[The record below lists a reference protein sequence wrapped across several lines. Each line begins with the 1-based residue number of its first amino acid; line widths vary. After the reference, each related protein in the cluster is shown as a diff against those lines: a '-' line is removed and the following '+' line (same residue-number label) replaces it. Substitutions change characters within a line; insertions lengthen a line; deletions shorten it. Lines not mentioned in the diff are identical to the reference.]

1 MTDKKKIILTI
12 ILFGSIWGGLEAI
25 VTTSMEGVGTLIPR
39 SVVLAFVALLV
50 LTYGR
55 YVLPLRG
62 STLLVGLI
70 ACGFKFLSLPTIMF
84 CQAAAVVGQA
94 LILEIAFTLATDKGW
109 FKKAL
114 PMTAVVLVSSFA
126 NSLLFSFSQ
135 AYLFQNNWWLD
146 RGFTGLLNWSF
157 STGSLAALASLAGFA
172 ISFLL
177 IKVSVAQ
184 FSRFAELRRS
194 AYVRAAI
201 VVSICFWVAGALLM
215 NEAVC
220 GLFF

>member
-70 ACGFKFLSLPTIMF
+70 ACGFKFRKQPTI
-84 CQAAAVVGQA
+84 
-94 LILEIAFTLATDKGW
+94 LIFT
-109 FKKAL
+109 
-114 PMTAVVLVSSFA
+114 S
-126 NSLLFSFSQ
+126 
-135 AYLFQNNWWLD
+135 
-146 RGFTGLLNWSF
+146 
-157 STGSLAALASLAGFA
+157 
-172 ISFLL
+172 ISFPESL
-177 IKVSVAQ
+177 
-184 FSRFAELRRS
+184 
-194 AYVRAAI
+194 
-201 VVSICFWVAGALLM
+201 VAGSGIRRTA
-215 NEAVC
+215 
-220 GLFF
+220 

>member
-94 LILEIAFTLATDKGW
+94 LILEIAFTLAADKGW
-109 FKKAL
+109 FKKAM
-114 PMTAVVLVSSFA
+114 PMAAVVIVSSFA

-135 AYLFQNNWWLD
+135 AYLFQNHWWLD
-146 RGFTGLLNWSF
+146 RGFAGLLNWSF

-194 AYVRAAI
+194 AYVRTAI
-201 VVSICFWVAGALLM
+201 VVSICCWVAGALLI

>member
-12 ILFGSIWGGLEAI
+12 ILFGSLWGGLEAI
-25 VTTSMEGVGTLIPR
+25 VTTSMGGVGTFIPR
-39 SVVLAFVALLV
+39 SVVLALVALLV

-55 YVLPLRG
+55 YVLPLKG

-94 LILEIAFTLATDKGW
+94 LILEIAFTLATNKGW

-114 PMTAVVLVSSFA
+114 PMAVVVLASSFA

-135 AYLFQNNWWLD
+135 AYLFRNHWWLD
-146 RGFTGLLNWSF
+146 RGFTGLLDWSF

-177 IKVSVAQ
+177 VKISLTQ
-184 FSRFAELRRS
+184 FVRFAELRRS

-201 VVSICFWVAGALLM
+201 VVSICSWVAGALLI
-215 NEAVC
+215 NETLSR
-220 GLFF
+220 LFF